1 MLVYYNTKQFLSS
14 SFLKSDFMIG
24 KYLIF
29 IDFSK
34 AHDFTFT
41 RIKDHIIFIEPVFLI
56 IQNLFSNTLGL
67 GRNLCYKYTELLPG

>member
-1 MLVYYNTKQFLSS
+1 MFAGVEMLVYYNTKQFLSS

-29 IDFSK
+29 TDFSK

-41 RIKDHIIFIEPVFLI
+41 RIKDHVIFIEPVFLI
-56 IQNLFSNTLGL
+56 IQNLEISAINI
-67 GRNLCYKYTELLPG
+67 

>member
-1 MLVYYNTKQFLSS
+1 MFAGVEMLVYYNTKQFLSS

-34 AHDFTFT
+34 AHGFTFT
-41 RIKDHIIFIEPVFLI
+41 RIKDHVIFIEPVFLI
-56 IQNLFSNTLGL
+56 IQNLEISAINI
-67 GRNLCYKYTELLPG
+67 